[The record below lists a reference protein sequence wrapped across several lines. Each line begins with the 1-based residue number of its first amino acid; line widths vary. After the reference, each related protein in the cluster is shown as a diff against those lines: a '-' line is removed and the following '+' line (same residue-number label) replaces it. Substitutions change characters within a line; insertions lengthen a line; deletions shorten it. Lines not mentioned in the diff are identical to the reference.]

1 MKFSI
6 GQTVWHK
13 ATSSKG
19 EVVGVQINELGEHGY
34 RVKIPAAISGFA
46 INTWLKEDQ
55 LSAER
60 LWVGKQ
66 VWTTNGLGEIAKMN
80 PDGDKKDRVVLIGSY
95 HYFSEEVFETEAE
108 VRAKHPFIAGDYIV
122 SDGQCYRA
130 KSVGSFSITAVD
142 HKGSCRSVYS
152 PDARPAT
159 QEQIWEYQRQKA
171 MYEGG
176 QKFCDAIDKECLKE
190 LERQNKLERRKKAA
204 KRLRKACL
212 SAADAIA
219 DLAASVEAIS
229 KTTATPEPKEYG
241 SGLLVMPKV
250 FTTDL
255 IVPTYK
261 HSQISEAIQYALW
274 MAQKNGM
281 QFTCGHRLQD
291 TRFECDMIYNVGN
304 FLSVQDKI
312 ESITDHNHPESPR
325 IASIIE
331 SVKKFRSEK

>member
-95 HYFSEEVFETEAE
+95 HYLSEEVFETEAE

-122 SDGQCYRA
+122 SAGLCYRVNG
-130 KSVGSFSITAVD
+130 VGPCSITVVD
-142 HKGSCRSVYS
+142 HKGYCFVVYQ
-152 PDARPAT
+152 PNARPAT
-159 QEQIWEYQRQKA
+159 PEEISAYKKA
-171 MYEGG
+171 
-176 QKFCDAIDKECLKE
+176 KSAVICDAIDKAALKE

-219 DLAASVEAIS
+219 DLAVAVEAIS

-241 SGLLVMPKV
+241 SGLLVMAKV

-261 HSQISEAIQYALW
+261 HSQISEAIRYALW
-274 MAQKNGM
+274 MAEKNGM
-281 QFTCGHRLQD
+281 EFSDHRLKA
-291 TRFECDMIYNVGN
+291 TKFSCDMIYHVGN
-304 FLSVQDKI
+304 FLSVQDEI

-325 IASIIE
+325 INSIIE
-331 SVKKFRSEK
+331 SVKKFRSGK